1 MLRLYALIIILA
13 VLGGVGYGA
22 FWYYKDT
29 QARIATLREN
39 NAKLEVAVQ
48 TAQASVEKMQAD
60 VQRLGKLNTQLSKDL
75 QKAEE
80 YGDALRGKLAKLDLV
95 RDALKDAKDL
105 EGRMNGASA
114 KLWREIIGA
123 TGGDSNRN
131 LPGWLQPNA
140 GKASSNST
148 DDNVN
153 TDTNSSKTKTSPAQ

>member
-60 VQRLGKLNTQLSKDL
+60 VQRLGELNTQLSKDL

-80 YGDALRGKLAKLDLV
+80 YGDALRGKLAKLD
-95 RDALKDAKDL
+95 RKRCIK
-105 EGRMNGASA
+105 RC
-114 KLWREIIGA
+114 
-123 TGGDSNRN
+123 
-131 LPGWLQPNA
+131 
-140 GKASSNST
+140 
-148 DDNVN
+148 
-153 TDTNSSKTKTSPAQ
+153 